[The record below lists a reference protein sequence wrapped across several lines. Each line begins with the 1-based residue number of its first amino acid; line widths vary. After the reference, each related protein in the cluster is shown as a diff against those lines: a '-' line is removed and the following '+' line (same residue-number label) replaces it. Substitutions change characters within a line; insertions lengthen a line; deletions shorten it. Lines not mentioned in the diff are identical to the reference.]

1 VLMSPLILLQLIAQ
15 GIAKRLPGFAVKQH
29 QQVARLT

>member
-15 GIAKRLPGFAVKQH
+15 GIAKRLHGFAVKQH